1 VGVASE
7 AREVLIAIDDDAMA
21 KVLAALR
28 SVARV
33 TQVHPPHLILVAPGV
48 DLVTL
53 RSLAGVR
60 WVSTDEIP
68 PTARSGL
75 TPAELLFVD
84 GWEQRGQGERGRPGQ
99 GLSWDAPGFL
109 PPDPPPAKNNDKI

>member
-1 VGVASE
+1 MESE

-21 KVLAALR
+21 KVLAALM

-33 TQVHPPHLILVAPGV
+33 IQVHPPHPILVAPGA
-48 DLVTL
+48 DLVPL

-60 WVSTDEIP
+60 WVSTDKIP
-68 PTARSGL
+68 AAAFRAHAGR
-75 TPAELLFVD
+75 TPVVG

-109 PPDPPPAKNNDKI
+109 PPDPPPARNNEKI